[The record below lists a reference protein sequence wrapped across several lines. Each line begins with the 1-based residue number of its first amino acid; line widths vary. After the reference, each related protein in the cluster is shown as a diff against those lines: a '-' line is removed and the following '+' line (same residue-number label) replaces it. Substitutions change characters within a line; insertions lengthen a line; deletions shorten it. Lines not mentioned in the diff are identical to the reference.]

1 MMLRRNAKSTRIGNS
16 TCSTPDLSPLRPA
29 SPKGNK
35 IEQSSNIKVVA
46 RFRPLNEL
54 EKVIYIQS
62 LESSEII
69 CNCIDDRTFTI
80 DHGKEFETFTFDKVF
95 SPEATQQEVFEFV
108 GDPVIEDVLNGYNGT
123 VFAYGQTGSGKTYTM
138 MGVDIYDEEH
148 RGIIPRAATQVFAAI
163 ETADRD
169 VEFTFTCSMLE
180 IYKET
185 LKDLLEPS
193 AKELKIKEDPR
204 RGIYV
209 AGLREVSV
217 VSDDEMMQIIHVGEQ
232 TRTVATTRMN
242 SVSSRSH
249 QLFMLQ
255 VRQKLPNDTEKRG
268 ILNLIDLAGS
278 EKVNHSGVT
287 GNKLE
292 ETKKINLSLSALGN
306 VIHALI
312 LKNEHIPYRDSK
324 LTRLLQE
331 SLGGNY
337 KTTLVIACS
346 PSPRN
351 LEESLNTIKFA
362 QRAKTVKNNVKMN
375 IKKSPEIYMKIIE
388 KLKKQL
394 LDAKSEI
401 SVLKEI
407 TAYNEEDTSKFIT
420 PAKLNRQYSE
430 RVMINTRKIK
440 RCSTSYKGDLDDT
453 KTMTMDESV
462 SDKRVNCSIFEP
474 DSLTSSFLCDRK
486 DTQETD
492 RFDMSKYIDNEMI
505 RSYVGKYEEKIT
517 QLEEENRFLKNEKEN
532 YEEKIVDLEKKL
544 FISRQK
550 QLSAEQ
556 KSHEYYE
563 SYHKTLYLI
572 NKDASESV
580 LVKKQ
585 NASLLK
591 QVKKLTNQLQEL
603 DTKFRSFVNNV
614 LEMKGSTQMEFEDR
628 TEEFLEDCGAVPVF
642 YM

>member
-1 MMLRRNAKSTRIGNS
+1 MFA
-16 TCSTPDLSPLRPA
+16 
-29 SPKGNK
+29 
-35 IEQSSNIKVVA
+35 
-46 RFRPLNEL
+46 
-54 EKVIYIQS
+54 
-62 LESSEII
+62 
-69 CNCIDDRTFTI
+69 
-80 DHGKEFETFTFDKVF
+80 
-95 SPEATQQEVFEFV
+95 PEATQQEVFEFV
-108 GDPVIEDVLNGYNGT
+108 GEPVIEDVLNGYNGT

-148 RGIIPRAATQVFAAI
+148 RGIIPRAATQVFEAI
-163 ETADRD
+163 ESADRD

-193 AKELKIKEDPR
+193 SKELKIKEDPR

-242 SVSSRSH
+242 RVSSRSH

-255 VRQKLPNDTEKRG
+255 VRQKLPNDTEKKG

-292 ETKKINLSLSALGN
+292 EAKKINLSLSALGN

-312 LKNEHIPYRDSK
+312 LKQEHIPYRDSK

-337 KTTLVIACS
+337 KTTLVVACS

-407 TAYNEEDTSKFIT
+407 TGYNEEDISKCIT
-420 PAKLNRQYSE
+420 PAKLTKQYSE
-430 RVMINTRKIK
+430 RIMTSTRKIK
-440 RCSTSYKGDLDDT
+440 RMNSATNYKADFDDT
-453 KTMTMDESV
+453 KTLGSDESANE
-462 SDKRVNCSIFEP
+462 KRLNCSIFEP

-492 RFDMSKYIDNEMI
+492 RVDISKYIDNEII
-505 RSYVGKYEEKIT
+505 RSYVNKYEEKIS
-517 QLEEENRFLKNEKEN
+517 QLEEENRSLKSEKES
-532 YEEKIVDLEKKL
+532 YEEKITDLEKKL
-544 FISRQK
+544 FVSRQK

-572 NKDASESV
+572 NKDASEAV
-580 LVKKQ
+580 LIKKQ
-585 NASLLK
+585 NTSLLK
-591 QVKKLTNQLQEL
+591 QIKKLTNQLQEL

-614 LEMKGSTQMEFEDR
+614 LEMKGSTQMEFDDR

-642 YM
+642 LM